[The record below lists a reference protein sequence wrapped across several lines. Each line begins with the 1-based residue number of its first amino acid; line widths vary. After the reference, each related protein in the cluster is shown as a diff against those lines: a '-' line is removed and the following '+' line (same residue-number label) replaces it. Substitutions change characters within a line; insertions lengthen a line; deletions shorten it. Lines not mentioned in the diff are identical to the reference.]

1 LSEQG
6 PSTSAINEGMRQW
19 ATFST
24 LKDLIELFKK
34 GIFDILTVRFNG
46 YLEVGENEFNELVEG
61 YSSLKQL
68 KEEGGALGGPA
79 EVQYIYEISGEGT
92 AAIGTK
98 ISKTLALTYT
108 TGRRYGIKTYAIYG
122 VVGFTKPE
130 GTGLS
135 EKISLRTRMI
145 LDTALND
152 LITQFHDNV
161 YNSFN
166 ILFNRYFNAYDA
178 EYRDLVRE
186 YKGSQSFSFK
196 IDDKDVSVEQYYYG
210 IGLLMAPN
218 KYILTFRTLTFA
230 FHIEENPE
238 RPTSPFF
245 AIHYIGGR
253 TWKFEKE
260 ASQS

>member
-1 LSEQG
+1 MSEQG
-6 PSTSAINEGMRQW
+6 PSTSAINEGERW
-19 ATFST
+19 GVFST
-24 LKDLIELFKK
+24 LKDLIDLFKK

-68 KEEGGALGGPA
+68 KEEGGARGGPA

-92 AAIGTK
+92 AAVGTK
-98 ISKTLALTYT
+98 ISKTLQFTYT
-108 TGRRYGIKTYAIYG
+108 TGRRYGIKTYAIYD
-122 VVGFTKPE
+122 VAGFTKPE

-135 EKISLRTRMI
+135 EKISLRTRMN
-145 LDTALND
+145 LDTALNY
-152 LITQFHDNV
+152 LITQFHENV
-161 YNSFN
+161 YNGFN

-186 YKGSQSFSFK
+186 YKGSQSFRIK
-196 IDDKDVSVEQYYYG
+196 IDDKDVSVEEYYYG

-218 KYILTFRTLTFA
+218 KYTLTFRTLTFA
-230 FHIEENPE
+230 SHIEENPE

-245 AIHYIGGR
+245 AIHYIGGHI
-253 TWKFEKE
+253 WKFEKE